1 LIGVKSVAIGVKPLF
16 GGVMFARPKK
26 REPVGEAELFDYAVG
41 SLARRMRTVRDLRRL
56 MKPRAHEGEAGE
68 RDMDRVV
75 ERLVELQ
82 YLSDTRFAQD
92 YTRLRKENQGFGRRR
107 VAQDLAMKGVGKE
120 LVAETVG
127 AAYNETDEVALARA
141 YCERKRIK
149 PPSDG
154 PNRQK
159 EVARIMGRLM
169 RAGYSSSAIG
179 KMLRGWR
186 VEVSE
191 AMEAADEEAGYDL
204 PEF

>member
-1 LIGVKSVAIGVKPLF
+1 MP
-16 GGVMFARPKK
+16 FARPKK
-26 REPVGEAELFDYAVG
+26 RDPAGEPELFEYAIG
-41 SLARRMRTVRDLRRL
+41 ALSRRMRTVRDLRRL
-56 MKPRAHEGEAGE
+56 MKPRAHEGDRGE

-75 ERLVELQ
+75 DRLIELK

-107 VAQDLAMKGVGKE
+107 VAQDLAQKGVGKE
-120 LVAETVG
+120 LVAETL
-127 AAYNETDEVALARA
+127 AAAFDETDEVALARA

-169 RAGYSSSAIG
+169 RAGYSSATIG

-186 VEVSE
+186 VEVNE
-191 AMEAADEEAGYDL
+191 AMELADEEAGYDL

>member
-1 LIGVKSVAIGVKPLF
+1 MP
-16 GGVMFARPKK
+16 FARPKK
-26 REPVGEAELFDYAVG
+26 REPVGEAELFEYAVG

-56 MKPRAHEGEAGE
+56 MKPRAHEGETGE

-75 ERLVELQ
+75 ERLVELK

-127 AAYNETDEVALARA
+127 AAFNETDEVSLARA

-149 PPSDG
+149 PPNDG

-169 RAGYSSSAIG
+169 RAGYSSGAIG
-179 KMLRGWR
+179 KMLKGWR
-186 VEVSE
+186 IEVTE

-204 PEF
+204 PDF